1 MKEDRFYLEM
11 DRYDKNILLNAL
23 NELRTKGLKE
33 ERPVDPINELI
44 IRISE
49 APLKKHKALGSRSDE
64 ER

>member
-1 MKEDRFYLEM
+1 MKEDRFHLEM

-49 APLKKHKALGSRSDE
+49 APLKKHKVLGSRSDE